1 MVLYIKEFFAFMLTS
16 KLNHLEEEFLFVST
30 GFLHLKFHR
39 IHAYQ

>member
-30 GFLHLKFHR
+30 GDLQLKFHC
-39 IHAYQ
+39 ILAYK